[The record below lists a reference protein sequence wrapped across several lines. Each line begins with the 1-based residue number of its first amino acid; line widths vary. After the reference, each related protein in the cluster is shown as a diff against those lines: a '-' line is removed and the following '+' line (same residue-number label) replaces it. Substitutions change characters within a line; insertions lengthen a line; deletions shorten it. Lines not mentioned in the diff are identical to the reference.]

1 MKLHQF
7 YVCELRMKKELI
19 ILFPE
24 KVLII
29 VGTNWD
35 DDALIST
42 QKVTIKPS
50 SNKIAGVV
58 LRTKHLLFSCHRPIL
73 R

>member
-7 YVCELRMKKELI
+7 YVCELRMKKVLI

-42 QKVTIKPS
+42 QKVTIKP
-50 SNKIAGVV
+50 K
-58 LRTKHLLFSCHRPIL
+58 F
-73 R
+73 